1 MNTYPA
7 VLNEM
12 DTLASVVGGRSL
24 ARYGDGEFK
33 MCYAGGRIKSQA
45 AHPILTRR
53 LAEILHDS
61 GDCLV
66 GIPNIHDCLAN
77 NPNEQKKEFWTKHLK
92 FDALLT
98 DRHYVSS
105 FITRPDSAPWI
116 DTPEY
121 WALLECLWKGRDVTL
136 VRGSGKSFTDERLI
150 EWGAK
155 SVREILA
162 PKNSAWSDYD
172 ELMGRIGTPDHPVL
186 ICLGPAATVMAVDLC
201 AKGVHAVDMGHVA
214 MFYKK
219 HLAGE
224 PMWLEKDREEV
235 PA

>member
-1 MNTYPA
+1 VNTYPA

-33 MCYAGGRIKSQA
+33 MCYAGGRIKSQGA
-45 AHPILTRR
+45 DPMLTSR
-53 LAEILHDS
+53 LREILGDS

-66 GIPNIHDCLAN
+66 GIPNINDCLEN
-77 NPNEQKKEFWTKHLK
+77 NPSEQKKAFWTKHLR
-92 FDALLT
+92 FDALLS
-98 DRHYVSS
+98 DRPYVSS

-116 DTPEY
+116 DTDEY
-121 WALLECLWKGRDVTL
+121 WAMLECLWKGRDVTL
-136 VRGSGKSFTDERLI
+136 VCGSGKSFTAERLM

-162 PKNSAWSDYD
+162 PKQHAWSEYD
-172 ELMGRIGTPDHPVL
+172 SLLERIGTPERAL
-186 ICLGPAATVMAVDLC
+186 ICLGPTATVMAVDLC
-201 AKGVHAVDMGHVA
+201 AKGVHAIDMGHMG
-214 MFYKK
+214 MFAKK
-219 HLAGE
+219 HYAGE